1 MISGCVGII
10 FHFVMLPSNNEGFMA
25 GTNGDGGNGNQNS
38 GECLVM
44 LSIYG
49 QNGSELLYWR

>member
-1 MISGCVGII
+1 
-10 FHFVMLPSNNEGFMA
+10 MA

-44 LSIYG
+44 VSIYG